1 MRAKAKSS
9 STPYPIWVE
18 GEYITEPPIRPSD
31 GAVRPA
37 GHYIDKG
44 GYPGANVYE
53 VDINTMC
60 RQTDAADRFGKPIYE
75 QDILLYETAE
85 EIGYFIVQDL
95 ETTVDIVNGEIIEV
109 GDLDT
114 ENIKNIGSMVDY
126 SDFVEGIRYHAD
138 NGLEIPYIPC
148 LDVQVT
154 ALPYFKLKCLK
165 CTILCMQP
173 TLSLAETMSKDRL
186 MPMVRD
192 TPALRD
198 KINEKSRTAGN
209 TIFKKAFPGG
219 RITMTGANSPT
230 ELRSRPIRILL
241 ADEIDA
247 YPPTAGAEGDP
258 LILAG
263 KRLTTYWNRK
273 EVDTSTP
280 TIKGASRIEMEY
292 EHSTMEEWNVPCPSC
307 GELQPLEW
315 SNLIYKVDAD
325 GEIESTT
332 YVCAKCGVVHTEVEW
347 KEHFNEGRYVA
358 KYPNRKVR
366 GFHFNSL
373 ASTFFGWDKIVKGF
387 IEADQA
393 LKKGNIELMK
403 SWVNTELGQTWEE
416 QGEKASKDDL
426 LKRRER
432 YRCEVPDEV
441 IAITAGIDTQDDRFE
456 VEVVGWGVEHESYGI
471 IYKRIYGDLKQS
483 EVWKNL
489 DNFLK
494 QTFKKADGTAMRI
507 SCACMD
513 SGGHFTNKVYKFC
526 KARTA
531 RKIFAIKGGN
541 EGTARPY
548 ISKPTKNNRE
558 QAYLFTL
565 GVDTGKSLLLQRLQ
579 IEEEGPGYCHFP
591 KDENEYIRGYD
602 EDYFKGLTAE
612 KQVLKYKKGRPY
624 FVWEL
629 TGETKRNEPL
639 DCRNYAQAAIEIT
652 GLTLKEPPKKNT
664 EVQATRKHT
673 RHRGNRSGGIT

>member
-1 MRAKAKSS
+1 MKRETIDLFNRIFK
-9 STPYPIWVE
+9 VL
-18 GEYITEPPIRPSD
+18 EPPPDLTLSQWADKYRRLSSES
-31 GAVRPA
+31 GS
-37 GHYIDKG
+37 KG
-44 GYPGANVYE
+44 GRWDTSKAPWQREIMDAIT
-53 VDINTMC
+53 DISIEKVVVMSAA
-60 RQTDAADRFGKPIYE
+60 QMGKTDAF
-75 QDILLYETAE
+75 LLNT
-85 EIGYFIVQDL
+85 IGYYMHYD
-95 ETTVDIVNGEIIEV
+95 
-109 GDLDT
+109 
-114 ENIKNIGSMVDY
+114 
-126 SDFVEGIRYHAD
+126 
-138 NGLEIPYIPC
+138 PC
-148 LDVQVT
+148 T
-154 ALPYFKLKCLK
+154 M
-165 CTILCMQP
+165 LCMQP

-198 KINEKSRTAGN
+198 KINEKSRTSGN

-230 ELRSRPIRILL
+230 ELRSRPIRVLL

-280 TIKGASRIEMEY
+280 TIKGVSRIEMEY

-315 SNLIYKVDAD
+315 GNLTYTVDAD
-325 GEIESTT
+325 GEVQSIT
-332 YVCAKCGVVHTEVEW
+332 YACAKCGCIHSEIEW
-347 KEHFNEGRYVA
+347 KDHFNEGKYVA

-373 ASTFFGWDKIVKGF
+373 ASTFFGWEKIVKGF

-393 LKKGNIELMK
+393 LKKGNVELMK

-416 QGEKASKDDL
+416 EGESANKEDL
-426 LKRRER
+426 LKRREK
-432 YRCEVPDEV
+432 YRCEVPEEV

-456 VEVVGWGVEHESYGI
+456 IEVVGWGVGHESYGI
-471 IYKRIYGDLKQS
+471 VYKRIYGDLKQA
-483 EVWKNL
+483 EIWKNL
-489 DNFLK
+489 DEFLLQK
-494 QTFKKADGTAMRI
+494 FKKADGTELRI
-507 SCACMD
+507 ICACMD
-513 SGGHFTNKVYKFC
+513 SGGHFTNKVYRFC

-531 RKIFAIKGGN
+531 RKIFAIKGKD
-541 EGTARPY
+541 GTDRPY
-548 ISKPTKNNRE
+548 IPKPSKNNRE

-591 KDENEYIRGYD
+591 KDENGYIRGYD

-612 KQVLKYKKGRPY
+612 KQVLRYKKGRPY

-652 GLTLKEPPKKNT
+652 GLTLKEPSKKTAGNNTQTPPK
-664 EVQATRKHT
+664 RG
-673 RHRGNRSGGIT
+673 RRRGNRSGGIT

>member
-1 MRAKAKSS
+1 M
-9 STPYPIWVE
+9 
-18 GEYITEPPIRPSD
+18 
-31 GAVRPA
+31 
-37 GHYIDKG
+37 
-44 GYPGANVYE
+44 
-53 VDINTMC
+53 
-60 RQTDAADRFGKPIYE
+60 
-75 QDILLYETAE
+75 
-85 EIGYFIVQDL
+85 
-95 ETTVDIVNGEIIEV
+95 
-109 GDLDT
+109 
-114 ENIKNIGSMVDY
+114 
-126 SDFVEGIRYHAD
+126 
-138 NGLEIPYIPC
+138 
-148 LDVQVT
+148 
-154 ALPYFKLKCLK
+154 
-165 CTILCMQP
+165 
-173 TLSLAETMSKDRL
+173 
-186 MPMVRD
+186 
-192 TPALRD
+192 
-198 KINEKSRTAGN
+198 
-209 TIFKKAFPGG
+209 
-219 RITMTGANSPT
+219 
-230 ELRSRPIRILL
+230 
-241 ADEIDA
+241 
-247 YPPTAGAEGDP
+247 
-258 LILAG
+258 
-263 KRLTTYWNRK
+263 
-273 EVDTSTP
+273 
-280 TIKGASRIEMEY
+280 
-292 EHSTMEEWNVPCPSC
+292 
-307 GELQPLEW
+307 
-315 SNLIYKVDAD
+315 
-325 GEIESTT
+325 
-332 YVCAKCGVVHTEVEW
+332 
-347 KEHFNEGRYVA
+347 
-358 KYPNRKVR
+358 
-366 GFHFNSL
+366 
-373 ASTFFGWDKIVKGF
+373 
-387 IEADQA
+387 
-393 LKKGNIELMK
+393 
-403 SWVNTELGQTWEE
+403 
-416 QGEKASKDDL
+416 
-426 LKRRER
+426 
-432 YRCEVPDEV
+432 PDEV

>member
-1 MRAKAKSS
+1 MIATIDFETTGLKA
-9 STPYPIWVE
+9 
-18 GEYITEPPIRPSD
+18 GEDEVLQVSI
-31 GAVRPA
+31 
-37 GHYIDKG
+37 IDEN
-44 GYPGANVYE
+44 YNVLLNVYCRPNNKGSWEDAQAVHGITPLMVANELPFERYVPTVLDILSKADKVIAYNAAFEDSYLKAYGIE
-53 VDINTMC
+53 VDPEKWIDPMIMF
-60 RQTDAADRFGKPIYE
+60 AEIY
-75 QDILLYETAE
+75 
-85 EIGYFIVQDL
+85 G
-95 ETTVDIVNGEIIEV
+95 
-109 GDLDT
+109 
-114 ENIKNIGSMVDY
+114 
-126 SDFVEGIRYHAD
+126 
-138 NGLEIPYIPC
+138 
-148 LDVQVT
+148 
-154 ALPYFKLKCLK
+154 
-165 CTILCMQP
+165 
-173 TLSLAETMSKDRL
+173 
-186 MPMVRD
+186 
-192 TPALRD
+192 
-198 KINEKSRTAGN
+198 
-209 TIFKKAFPGG
+209 
-219 RITMTGANSPT
+219 
-230 ELRSRPIRILL
+230 
-241 ADEIDA
+241 
-247 YPPTAGAEGDP
+247 
-258 LILAG
+258 
-263 KRLTTYWNRK
+263 
-273 EVDTSTP
+273 
-280 TIKGASRIEMEY
+280 
-292 EHSTMEEWNVPCPSC
+292 EWNERRGSYKWQSLTKCATYYGYEFKAHDS
-307 GELQPLEW
+307 LEW

-489 DNFLK
+489 DDFLK

-513 SGGHFTNKVYKFC
+513 SGGHFTNKVYRFC

-652 GLTLKEPPKKNT
+652 GLTLKEPPKKKT
-664 EVQATRKHT
+664 EVQVTRKQT
-673 RHRGNRSGGIT
+673 RRRGNRSGGIA